1 MLRIRS
7 EFASTEDDS
16 ALAMKRQL
24 SFVADER
31 DENEIEPAR
40 FTRLLV

>member
-16 ALAMKRQL
+16 ALAMNRQL
-24 SFVADER
+24 SFVADE
-31 DENEIEPAR
+31 
-40 FTRLLV
+40 

>member
-24 SFVADER
+24 LFVADDR